1 MKKVLSAVLT
11 VIMLLSMSVSAFA
24 ADAPASASASAYYN
38 ETVYISAED
47 MVVPLNSEEAGT
59 PIGQVVQTVY
69 VKETFSDDGVLLES
83 RLMNKQEVD
92 AYKTEI
98 AERLLSGERVHEASD
113 GTRSFPSDDTTSQG
127 ELTITLTVYDRG
139 GNIYSGWADAQWTNG
154 IWILPNGEERPGNGK
169 DYLAVTWGGNGQF
182 KQKSKSI
189 SGNYQYDQGSISFSQ
204 AEANSYAGY
213 CWQFDE
219 TKWNLLTRYYADSIR
234 ANVVI
239 EKTYSTLKNKET
251 AMRMTYIHTY
261 DKLSGTVEFS
271 IDKSGVTAAGVS
283 LTTVEDQ
290 WQIEVDIAGLI
301 Y

>member
-1 MKKVLSAVLT
+1 MKKVLSIILSLV
-11 VIMLLSMSVSAFA
+11 MLLSMSVTAFA
-24 ADAPASASASAYYN
+24 AESPAQSNSTAYYN
-38 ETVYISAED
+38 ETEYISAED
-47 MVVPLNSEEAGT
+47 MVVPINSEEPGT

-69 VKETFSDDGVLLES
+69 VKETFGNDGALLES

-92 AYKTEI
+92 AYKAEI
-98 AERLLSGERVHEASD
+98 AERLLSGERVHESSN
-113 GTRSFPSDDTTSQG
+113 GTRSFPANDSTSQG

-139 GNIYSGWADAQWTNG
+139 NNVYSGWANAQWTNG
-154 IWILPNGEERPGNGK
+154 IWILPNGEERPGNGN

-213 CWQFDE
+213 CWQFAE
-219 TKWNLLTRYYADSIR
+219 TKWNFLTRYYADSIS

-239 EKTYSTLKNKET
+239 EKTYDNLRNRET

-261 DKLSGTVEFS
+261 EKLSGNVEFS
-271 IDKSGVTAAGVS
+271 IDTSGVAAAGVS